1 MHGDAD
7 KPETIKQDP
16 EALLRLLD
24 LELRQKRISWQK
36 AAARHRTS
44 RMISLFSIFVVIMA
58 GLLALFFLFSQ
69 ANQERPNSRPPAIS
83 GTPRP

>member
-24 LELRQKRISWQK
+24 LELRQKRVAWQQ
-36 AAARHRTS
+36 AASRHRTS
-44 RMISLFSIFVVIMA
+44 RMISLFSILVVIVA
-58 GLLALFFLFSQ
+58 GLLAFFFLFSQ
-69 ANQERPNSRPPAIS
+69 ANQERANSRPTAIS
-83 GTPRP
+83 DAPGP

>member
-1 MHGDAD
+1 MHGDTD

-24 LELRQKRISWQK
+24 LELRQKRVAWQQ
-36 AAARHRTS
+36 AASRRRTS
-44 RMISLFSIFVVIMA
+44 RLISLFSIFVVIVA

-69 ANQERPNSRPPAIS
+69 ANQERANSRPSAIS
-83 GTPRP
+83 TPGP

>member
-7 KPETIKQDP
+7 KLETIKQDP

-24 LELRQKRISWQK
+24 LELRQKRVSWQQ
-36 AAARHRTS
+36 AASRHRTS
-44 RMISLFSIFVVIMA
+44 RMISLFAIFVVVVA

-69 ANQERPNSRPPAIS
+69 ANEERANSRPPAIS
-83 GTPRP
+83 DKPGP